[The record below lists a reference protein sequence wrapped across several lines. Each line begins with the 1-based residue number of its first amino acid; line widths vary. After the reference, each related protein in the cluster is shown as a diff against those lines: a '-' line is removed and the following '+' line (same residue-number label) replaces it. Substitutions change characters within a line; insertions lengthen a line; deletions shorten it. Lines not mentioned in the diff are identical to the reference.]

1 MSFITSPGVIVP
13 PLTAGGVAYGTGSQ
27 AKMNNAG
34 TAGTFLKSTGAGVP
48 VWDAAGGFSQAQV
61 FTSSGTF
68 TVPSSGKFKVTIV
81 GGGGGGSYSSS
92 AESGGS
98 GGGAGTVIKWY
109 TGATSGDTATVTIG
123 TGGLASSTAGI
134 DGNAGGNSTFVLSGF
149 GTLTASG
156 GAGGFSA
163 PNGSTGG
170 VGGNA
175 TGGDLN
181 IKGQH
186 AGKPTQNPSSFNFAV
201 NTMAG
206 SSLLGFGGTVFQ
218 QSTIQSG
225 TGYGGGGTGINSFGP
240 PSGAGTNGVCIVE
253 F

>member
-13 PLTAGGVAYGTGSQ
+13 PLTAGGVAYGTGGQ
-27 AKMNNAG
+27 AKVTSAG

-81 GGGGGGSYSSS
+81 GGGGGGSYQNSPTD
-92 AESGGS
+92 SGGS
-98 GGGAGTVIKWY
+98 GGGAGTVIKWF
-109 TGATSGDTATVTIG
+109 TGATAGATATVTIG
-123 TGGLASSTAGI
+123 TGGLASSTSGN
-134 DGNAGGNSTFVLSGF
+134 DGNTGGNSTFVLTGF
-149 GTLTASG
+149 STLTASG
-156 GAGGFSA
+156 GGGGLSA

-170 VGGNA
+170 TGGTA
-175 TGGDLN
+175 TNGDLN
-181 IKGQH
+181 VKGQH
-186 AGKPTQNPSSFNFAV
+186 GGKPVLNTAFSAIV

-206 SSLLGFGGTVFQ
+206 SSLLGFGGTIFQ
-218 QSTIQSG
+218 QGVIESG
-225 TGYGGGGTGINSFGP
+225 TGYGGGGTGINSSGP
-240 PSGAGTNGVCIVE
+240 PSGRGSNGVCIVE